1 MIKVIYDKPANII
14 LNGEKLKASPL
25 RSGTKQGYPFSL
37 LLFNIVSEDLDM
49 AINKKRNGMEIG
61 KVVKEMATHCSIL
74 SKRILWTEEPGG
86 LLSMG
91 AHRVGHD

>member
-1 MIKVIYDKPANII
+1 
-14 LNGEKLKASPL
+14 
-25 RSGTKQGYPFSL
+25 
-37 LLFNIVSEDLDM
+37 M

-61 KVVKEMATHCSIL
+61 KVVKEMAIHCSIL